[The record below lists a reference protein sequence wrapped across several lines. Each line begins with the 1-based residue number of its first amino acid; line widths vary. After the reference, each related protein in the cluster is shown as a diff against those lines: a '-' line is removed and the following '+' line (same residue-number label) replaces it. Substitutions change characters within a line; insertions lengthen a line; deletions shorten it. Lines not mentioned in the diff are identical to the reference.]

1 MKKEIHKS
9 PSGHSKN
16 YTKKIYTKFVDKQYK
31 LTRETAPLSLILAS
45 RHTTRF
51 PLLHF
56 DEQTGL
62 NKPLRY
68 ARNQNSPFQ
77 DEQDDNAILEPI
89 VFEDGFLHVPKNNQV
104 LQKFMALHPGNGR
117 VFTEVNKAKEAAE
130 LVEDLNLEVDA
141 LIEARQLTV
150 EQVENVARV
159 LFQNDVSKVTT
170 AELRRDIL
178 IFAKQNPGG
187 FMNLLKDPALKFNA
201 TIQNILDKNLIQLRN
216 SKKEVWFNTASNKKK
231 MCNIPYGEDPLFI
244 IASYFESDDGLES
257 YKHLKELAKNS

>member
-1 MKKEIHKS
+1 M
-9 PSGHSKN
+9 
-16 YTKKIYTKFVDKQYK
+16 
-31 LTRETAPLSLILAS
+31 ILAS

-56 DEQTGL
+56 DERHGL
-62 NKPLRY
+62 NRPLRY

-77 DEQDDNAILEPI
+77 DEQDDNAILSLLYLKMDSYMFQKI
-89 VFEDGFLHVPKNNQV
+89 IKSFKN
-104 LQKFMALHPGNGR
+104 LWHLHPGNGR

-187 FMNLLKDPALKFNA
+187 FMNLLKDPALK
-201 TIQNILDKNLIQLRN
+201 
-216 SKKEVWFNTASNKKK
+216 V
-231 MCNIPYGEDPLFI
+231 
-244 IASYFESDDGLES
+244 
-257 YKHLKELAKNS
+257 